1 MLLYILSMVETAE
14 ERSIVTE
21 LFLAHGKLM
30 KSTAKAILQSDALA
44 DDAVSD
50 AFVKL
55 ITYLQKIKIEE
66 IDSHKTRNLMVI
78 ISRHAAYN
86 ILNDENKQKCVN
98 IDDVSESKLVPTQYN
113 DNIEDLLSVSAV
125 KSAIEQMPERYR
137 DILLLKVYHG
147 LSDKEIALH
156 LNISHSAVRK
166 RIQRARVVLYELLE
180 KGELL

>member
-1 MLLYILSMVETAE
+1 MLLYILSMVETDE

-21 LFLAHGKLM
+21 LFLTHGKLM
-30 KSTAKAILQSDALA
+30 KSTAKAILQNDALA
-44 DDAVSD
+44 DEAVGD

-78 ISRHAAYN
+78 ISRNAAYN
-86 ILNDENKQKCVN
+86 ILQDENKQKCVN
-98 IDDVSESKLVPTQYN
+98 IDDVSESKLVPTRYN
-113 DNIEDLLSVSAV
+113 DNIEDLLSVSAL

-137 DILLLKVYHG
+137 DLLLLKVYHG
-147 LSDKEIALH
+147 LSEKEIALQ
-156 LNISHSAVRK
+156 LNISYNAVRK
-166 RIQRARVVLYELLE
+166 RLQRARVVLYELLE

>member
-1 MLLYILSMVETAE
+1 MLLYILSMVETDE
-14 ERSIVTE
+14 ERSLVTE

-30 KSTAKAILQSDALA
+30 KSTAKAILQNDALA
-44 DDAVSD
+44 DEAVGD

-55 ITYLQKIKIEE
+55 ITYLQKLKIEE

-78 ISRHAAYN
+78 ISRRAAYN

-98 IDDVSESKLVPTQYN
+98 IDDVSESKLVTTQYN

-125 KSAIEQMPERYR
+125 KSAVEQMPESYR
-137 DILLLKVYHG
+137 DIILLKVYHG

-156 LNISHSAVRK
+156 LNISHNAVRK
-166 RIQRARVVLYELLE
+166 RLQRARVLLYEMLE